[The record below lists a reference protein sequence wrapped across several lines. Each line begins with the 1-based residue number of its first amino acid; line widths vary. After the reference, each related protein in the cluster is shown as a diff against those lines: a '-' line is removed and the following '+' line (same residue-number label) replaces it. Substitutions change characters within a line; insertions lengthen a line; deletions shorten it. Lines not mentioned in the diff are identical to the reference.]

1 MGRKTKKDDKPAP
14 DDAFETIIVESRQAA
29 TVVLM
34 LSSPEEDVQSKACEA
49 LYKFVEKCD
58 ANKKI
63 ILDLDGLHP
72 LLSLIKSEDKNVRRH
87 AIMAVG
93 VMCVHP
99 DVRKFVRKK
108 SMAIPSIVTLLS
120 PEEDS
125 IVHEFAALALS
136 YLATEFTS
144 KVSIVEVGGMEP
156 LIKLL
161 SSGDPDVQK
170 NTMETI
176 AQLVMD
182 YKARAVVREFDG
194 LNAVLDLIKSD
205 YAIIQRLALL
215 ALERLTQDADNR
227 RVLREIDAI
236 SRLLEVLAQPILN
249 DLHVMVVMVLSNLL
263 EDKESLEMIKDTG
276 ALKQFVAL
284 ITDTSVPEE
293 GSEAKKG
300 DKKPSSRAGKK
311 SGKGRKDDDTKEDAP
326 ATGESIIP
334 TLPDVKM
341 CAARAIARSARS
353 AANRKLLHEQE
364 AEKMLIHLLNIDVPD
379 VQASAAL
386 ALAIISEN
394 FTARESIRQWG
405 GILPLLKLLRSE
417 NGEVKESAAL
427 AVANLTTGNS
437 LNCLEV
443 RNLGGIEILILGLHE
458 VREEIV
464 ASAAC
469 ALTNLAQD
477 ETLRS
482 EALDQGV
489 VTALIEPLQSH
500 NANVQSKAALA
511 VSAFTCDAESRREL
525 RESGGL
531 EPLVLLLHSGND
543 EVRRN
548 AAWAIT
554 VCGVDEPTATEIC
567 KLGGLNILQEILTS
581 ASRSSPFT
589 EAALQR
595 LLDSNLAAKFSL
607 YNYLGP
613 SNLIED
619 GFFDC
624 GKLKQGTPFKTLE
637 EYCTQEMNDKRP
649 IILVNAQASDE
660 FETQDNS
667 KTDSIEV
674 KAESVRSQRESL
686 SKSKLKDTKV
696 YAPTPKAVKRRES
709 EIQKQEEE
717 KLKAQKEREERARE
731 EELAAQQKK
740 LEEESL
746 KLAVFSPPRDPNLV
760 KYIDEVREKI
770 LPLPTTYGQV
780 KALAEFVSEKM
791 GGTIEQSQVASFCWE
806 LPLSQLKF
814 ELKSNVIPIG
824 RIKAGIHI
832 HRALLFKVLADR
844 IALPC
849 SLIRGEYNRGW
860 NEIMLPD
867 HSSDPITPRFPPKK
881 YIIDLVHQPGSLLV
895 PETQAAISYT
905 KL

>member
-1 MGRKTKKDDKPAP
+1 MGKKSKKDDKPVA

-63 ILDLDGLHP
+63 LLELEGLNP
-72 LLSLIKSEDKNVRRH
+72 LLHLITSEDKTVRRH

-99 DVRKFVRKK
+99 DVRKFMRKK
-108 SMAIPSIVTLLS
+108 PSAIPSIVSLLS
-120 PEEDS
+120 QEEDAV
-125 IVHEFAALALS
+125 VHEFAALALS
-136 YLATEFTS
+136 LLATEFTS
-144 KVSIVEVGGMEP
+144 KVAIFEAGGVEP

-161 SSGDPDVQK
+161 SSNDPDVQK
-170 NTMETI
+170 NTIETI

-182 YKARAVVREFDG
+182 YKTRAVVREFDG
-194 LNAVLDLIKSD
+194 LNAVLDLIKSE

-263 EDKESLEMIKDTG
+263 EDKESLELIRDTG

-284 ITDTSVPEE
+284 ITDTANPEDE
-293 GSEAKKG
+293 SKKG
-300 DKKPSSRAGKK
+300 DKKSSSRAGKK
-311 SGKGRKDDDTKEDAP
+311 GGKDGKGRKDDDFKEDLPGA
-326 ATGESIIP
+326 GESIIP

-341 CAARAIARSARS
+341 CAARAIARSARN

-364 AEKMLIHLLNIDVPD
+364 AEKMLIHLLHVDVAD

-394 FTARESIRQWG
+394 FTARDSIRQWG
-405 GILPLLKLLRSE
+405 GLSPLLKLLRSD

-427 AVANLTTGNS
+427 ALANLTTGNS

-443 RNLGGIEILILGLHE
+443 RNMGGIETLISSLHE

-482 EALDQGV
+482 EALAQGV

-511 VSAFTCDAESRREL
+511 VSAFTCDAVSRKEL

-531 EPLVLLLHSGND
+531 EPLVLLLHSGSD

-554 VCGVDEPTATEIC
+554 VCAVDEPTAMEIC
-567 KLGGLNILQEILTS
+567 KLGGLSILQEIQTS
-581 ASRSSPFT
+581 SSRNSPFT

-595 LLDSNLAAKFSL
+595 LLDSNLSAKFSL

-624 GKLKQGTPFKTLE
+624 GKLKQGTAFKTLE
-637 EYCTQEMNDKRP
+637 EYCAQEMNDKRP
-649 IILVNAQASDE
+649 IILVNAQAGEETESIHEISKSD
-660 FETQDNS
+660 S
-667 KTDSIEV
+667 VDS
-674 KAESVRSQRESL
+674 KAESIKSQREHRESL
-686 SKSKLKDTKV
+686 TKPKLKETKV
-696 YAPTPKAVKRRES
+696 
-709 EIQKQEEE
+709 
-717 KLKAQKEREERARE
+717 
-731 EELAAQQKK
+731 
-740 LEEESL
+740 
-746 KLAVFSPPRDPNLV
+746 
-760 KYIDEVREKI
+760 
-770 LPLPTTYGQV
+770 
-780 KALAEFVSEKM
+780 
-791 GGTIEQSQVASFCWE
+791 
-806 LPLSQLKF
+806 
-814 ELKSNVIPIG
+814 
-824 RIKAGIHI
+824 
-832 HRALLFKVLADR
+832 
-844 IALPC
+844 
-849 SLIRGEYNRGW
+849 
-860 NEIMLPD
+860 
-867 HSSDPITPRFPPKK
+867 
-881 YIIDLVHQPGSLLV
+881 
-895 PETQAAISYT
+895 
-905 KL
+905 